1 MLFYA
6 AIDPLQNILEVATRD
21 GVLLPIKARNTTFK
35 ASLYADDA
43 GIFASPCKA
52 ELDAVS
58 AILDFFR
65 KASGLITNL
74 GKTEVFPIRC
84 DNINLP
90 DILSEF
96 PTRIVGFLGSYLGL
110 PFTSNAFVRFT
121 FSPTSTRLLASS
133 RDGFVKISPNRAG

>member
-6 AIDPLQNILEVATRD
+6 SIDPLQNILEVATRD

-96 PTRIVGFLGSYLGL
+96 PARIVGFLGSYLGL
-110 PFTSNAFVRFT
+110 PLHFK
-121 FSPTSTRLLASS
+121 RLCKVHLQPHV
-133 RDGFVKISPNRAG
+133 DKIAGKLQRWFRKNIA